1 MTHPSSKHALRQ
13 VLLIS
18 AIALALLFGFGLW
31 LVKKQ
36 GVFDNNLSLRFTAN
50 TGEHLNTGMKLMFQG
65 FPIGH
70 VSALELR
77 ADGQIEGRLM
87 IREKYRGL
95 ATQGSQIELSAN
107 QLVGTNLVWK
117 KNETNT
123 ALLANDATLV
133 LDHQDLAHALE
144 QKIMD
149 KLDPAIG
156 RIMAMST
163 EVMDPNKGLPATLQ
177 HINAT
182 LVSTE
187 KLLNGLNARAQ
198 DPRVDHLLTHLDEA
212 SASVV
217 KSAELTEKNMAQTK
231 LVLES
236 TKQTLDSVHGL
247 VHHSNETLEDFRR
260 GTLGRWIAPPRK
272 AASNPQ

>member
-1 MTHPSSKHALRQ
+1 
-13 VLLIS
+13 
-18 AIALALLFGFGLW
+18 
-31 LVKKQ
+31 
-36 GVFDNNLSLRFTAN
+36 
-50 TGEHLNTGMKLMFQG
+50 
-65 FPIGH
+65 
-70 VSALELR
+70 
-77 ADGQIEGRLM
+77 
-87 IREKYRGL
+87 
-95 ATQGSQIELSAN
+95 
-107 QLVGTNLVWK
+107 VWK

-144 QKIMD
+144 QNIMD

-236 TKQTLDSVHGL
+236 TKQILDSVHGL